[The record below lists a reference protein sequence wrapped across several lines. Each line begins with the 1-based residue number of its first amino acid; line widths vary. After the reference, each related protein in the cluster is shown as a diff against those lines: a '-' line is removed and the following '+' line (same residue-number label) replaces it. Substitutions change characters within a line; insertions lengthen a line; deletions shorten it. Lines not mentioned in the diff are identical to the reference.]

1 MNTNFQFGNQQI
13 NTTCP
18 DSSGSVNHHINKMSY
33 IRKRIQSFSHAFR
46 GMHTLYKETPN
57 AQIHLIVAII
67 AVALGFLYRI
77 SSGEWLAIIIT
88 IGAVFSMETMNT
100 ALERLSDYAC
110 KKEIHSTIKKVK
122 DLSAAAVLTM
132 ALAAVAVG
140 LIIFLPKIF

>member
-1 MNTNFQFGNQQI
+1 
-13 NTTCP
+13 
-18 DSSGSVNHHINKMSY
+18 MSY
-33 IRKRIQSFSHAFR
+33 IRERIQSFSHAFR
-46 GMHTLYKETPN
+46 GIHTLYKETPN
-57 AQIHLIVAII
+57 AHIHLIVAII
-67 AVALGFLYRI
+67 AILLGLLYKI
-77 SSGEWLAIIIT
+77 SPGEWLAIIIA
-88 IGAVFSMETMNT
+88 IGAVFSMEAMNT